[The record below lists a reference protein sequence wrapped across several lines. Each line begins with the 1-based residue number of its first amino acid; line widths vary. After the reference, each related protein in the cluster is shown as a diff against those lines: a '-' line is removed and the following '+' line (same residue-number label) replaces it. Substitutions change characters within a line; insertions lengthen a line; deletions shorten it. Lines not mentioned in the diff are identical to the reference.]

1 MLFRNGTIEELFNS
15 ESSDIIIFG
24 TSNIAMAMMAE
35 VSKMGKCG
43 SIIYF
48 VDNDSSL
55 WGRSLYFQGMEYQI
69 KEPLSLERE
78 TKDFRV
84 VIASTY
90 VYDIAK
96 QLEEYSSL
104 KTTECW
110 FYTFIKWYPNYNMNG
125 YLENAGQ
132 LHQKYADQT
141 DQFIEWKDSHKGERC
156 FIVGNGPSLTM
167 SDLEL
172 LKGEFCFG
180 ANQIFF
186 AFDKTSWRPDVYL
199 TVNVDTFLAYRQ
211 EIDDLDSKIKFID
224 SKALD
229 YGVEIR
235 DALYLKHGT
244 FAEGD
249 ELFSSDISKYYY
261 NGGTVVYTALQTA
274 VYMGFKYIY
283 LIGVDNNFTIEK
295 SKDGGIIKNNIQNHF
310 YTAEEDKKTENLYAT
325 VDVNHLSESFE
336 IAQDYAAKN
345 GIRIYNAT
353 RGGKL
358 EVFPRV
364 TLEDVLGIER

>member
-1 MLFRNGTIEELFNS
+1 MVFKNGTIEELFNFCDV
-15 ESSDIIIFG
+15 EIVVFG
-24 TSNIAMAMMAE
+24 ISNIAMAMMKE
-35 VSKMGKCG
+35 VEKFEKCD
-43 SIIYF
+43 SIICF
-48 VDNDSSL
+48 VDNDRSL
-55 WGRSLYFQGMEYQI
+55 WGETLRVGERDYRIESPEFLVQG
-69 KEPLSLERE
+69 
-78 TKDFRV
+78 KDDIRII
-84 VIASTY
+84 IASTY

-96 QLEEYSSL
+96 QLEEYPSL

-110 FYTFIKWYPNYNMNG
+110 FYTFMKWYPNYNMDG
-125 YLENAGQ
+125 YLEKAEQ
-132 LHQKYADQT
+132 LHQRYADQAE
-141 DQFIEWKDSHKGERC
+141 QFAKWKDSHKGERC
-156 FIVGNGPSLTM
+156 FIVGNGPSLAM
-167 SDLEL
+167 NDLEL
-172 LKGEFCFG
+172 LKDEFCFG

-211 EIDDLDSKIKFID
+211 EIDSLESKIKFID

-229 YGVEIR
+229 YGVEIC

-244 FAEGD
+244 FAENED
-249 ELFSSDISKYYY
+249 FFSDDIGRYYY

-274 VYMGFKYIY
+274 VYMGFKDIY

-295 SKDGGIIKNNIQNHF
+295 SKDGGVIKNNIQNHF
-310 YTAEEDKKTENLYAT
+310 YTVEEDKRTANLYAT
-325 VDVNHLSESFE
+325 VDVKHLSESFK
-336 IAQDYAAKN
+336 IAQDYAEKN

-364 TLEDVLGIER
+364 KLEEAIG